1 MSQDVKADIPSA
13 FDRSEDRERESVNY
27 TDEER
32 KYRGFLMDRLTRA
45 RDQRESPH
53 IEFDDKS
60 YAVQHVENAKAA
72 NSYNPPRKNRE
83 DSRIVTGTTR
93 EKEGTLLSAVLNY
106 NFEGSITPFDKN
118 DNALYELGE
127 TVEDLVR
134 KSRSMENWDD
144 KRRLVY
150 KELFDQGTCFVE
162 EVKVEHIVVDK
173 ELEDLDFARN
183 GVKIGKVKWKKKLRK
198 LYAECEANLL
208 SGTSVYLGNIREFF
222 LDRQPYAFIR
232 YEIPYDEAKTIYGEW
247 DRWENVP
254 HTVEHI
260 LETGDETNEYHDFSL
275 LKMDEEMVEVVKYQD
290 PLNNEMMILLNGVM
304 MLPIEFPLTAISPSG
319 RYTFAKGDGEPIGR
333 FFAYSKSLPAKTKV
347 DQETLDEIL
356 KMLLLKMKKSFMPPM
371 ANMTGTNLS
380 RKIFLPGEITDGVS
394 PDLLKEIG
402 TNNGPTQSEFNVFQ
416 LMRTL
421 INEKSLDPTFS
432 GDESGGTKTA
442 TELQQRK
449 QQQMMRLGQ
458 TIVGVVEL
466 EKALTTLRIH
476 NVLANWTRA
485 QDTRVDETKKKLA
498 DVYRTFHIDTTFKD
512 TGRKGTRVVSFD
524 PEIASAMTG
533 KEGGKRIMRMEEKL
547 KEKTGRDIRF
557 SFMDGDAV
565 RNLEATWKVD
575 VVPTEKTS
583 SEIDRVLF
591 SQTLM
596 QGMQMFGPQSFNME
610 YAKER
615 WAILNKED
623 PDKMFSKQQA
633 PQGQEMAQE
642 GIGGPQGQQQG
653 ALQQVQ
659 QQIPKPKQPSVNSLM
674 GA

>member
-13 FDRSEDRERESVNY
+13 FKRQEDRSVKPVDYS
-27 TDEER
+27 DEEK
-32 KYRGFLMDRLTRA
+32 KYRGFLIDRLTRA
-45 RDQRESPH
+45 RDQREAPH

-60 YAVQHVENAKAA
+60 YSEHHVENAKAA

-83 DSRIVTGTTR
+83 DTRIVTGTTR
-93 EKEGTLLSAVLNY
+93 EKEGTLLSAILNY
-106 NFEGSITPFDKN
+106 NFEGSITPFDKQ

-150 KELFDQGTCFVE
+150 KELLDQGTCYVE
-162 EVKVEHIVVDK
+162 EVNAEHIIVDK
-173 ELEDLDFARN
+173 DLEDRDFARN
-183 GVKIGKVKWKKKLRK
+183 GVKVGRIKWQRKLRK
-198 LYAECEANLL
+198 LYSECEANLL
-208 SGTSVYLGNIREFF
+208 SGTSVYLGNMREFF
-222 LDRQPYAFIR
+222 LDKQPYAFIR
-232 YEIPYDEAKTIYGEW
+232 YEIPYDEAKTLYGDW
-247 DRWENVP
+247 DRWDNVP
-254 HTVEHI
+254 STVEHVLGI
-260 LETGDETNEYHDFSL
+260 GEEQTEYRDFSL
-275 LKMDEEMVEVVKYQD
+275 LEIDPGMVEVVKYQD
-290 PLNNEMMILLNGVM
+290 PLNNEYMIMLNGVM
-304 MLPIEFPLTAISPSG
+304 MLPVEFPLTAVSPSG
-319 RYTFAKGDGEPIGR
+319 GYTFAKGDAEVISR
-333 FFAYSKSLPAKTKV
+333 FFAISKSIPAKTKV
-347 DQETLDEIL
+347 DQETFDEIL

-371 ANMTGTNLS
+371 ANMTGVNLS
-380 RKIFLPGEITDGVS
+380 RKIFLPGEITDGVN
-394 PDLLKEIG
+394 PDMLQEIG
-402 TNNGPTQSEFNVFQ
+402 TNAGPTQSEFNVFQ

-466 EKALTTLRIH
+466 EKALTKLRIH
-476 NVLANWTRA
+476 NILAHWTRS
-485 QDTRVDETKKKLA
+485 QDTRVDKLKEKL
-498 DVYRTFHIDTTFKD
+498 VGTYRAFHIDTTFKD

-524 PEIASAMTG
+524 PEIAKAMAG
-533 KEGGKRIMRMEEKL
+533 KEGGRKIMKMEDKI

-591 SQTLM
+591 SQSLV
-596 QGMQMFGPQSFNME
+596 QAMQMFGPQSMNME

-623 PDKMFSKQQA
+623 PDKLFSRQQA
-633 PQGQEMAQE
+633 SQGQEMAQ
-642 GIGGPQGQQQG
+642 GGQQPQ
-653 ALQQVQ
+653 AMQQVK
-659 QQIPKPKQPSVNSLM
+659 QQIPQPKQPSVNALM

>member
-1 MSQDVKADIPSA
+1 MPQDIKADIPSA
-13 FDRSEDRERESVNY
+13 FERQQDRSVESVKY
-27 TDEER
+27 TPEEA
-32 KYRGFLMDRLTRA
+32 KYRGFLMDRMIRA
-45 RDQRESPH
+45 RDQREAPH

-60 YAVQHVENAKAA
+60 YSAQHVENAKAA

-106 NFEGSITPFDKN
+106 NFEGSITPYDKN

-150 KELFDQGTCFVE
+150 KELFDQGTCYVE
-162 EVKVEHIVVDK
+162 EVKAEHIVVEK
-173 ELEDLDFARN
+173 ELEDRDFARN
-183 GVKIGKVKWKKKLRK
+183 GVKVGKIKWQRKLRK
-198 LYAECEANLL
+198 LFAECEANLL
-208 SGTSVYLGNIREFF
+208 SGTSVYLGNMREFF
-222 LDRQPYAFIR
+222 LDKQPYAFIR
-232 YEIPYDEAKTIYGEW
+232 YEIPYDEAKSLYGDW
-247 DRWENVP
+247 DRWDNVP
-254 HTVEHI
+254 RTVEHV
-260 LETGDETNEYHDFSL
+260 LGTGDELTDYRDFSL
-275 LKMDEEMVEVVKYQD
+275 LEIEEEMVEVVKYQD
-290 PLNNEMMILLNGVM
+290 PLNNELMILLNGVM
-304 MLPIEFPLTAISPSG
+304 MLPIEFPLTAVSPSG
-319 RYTFAKGDGEPIGR
+319 RFTFAKGDAEPISR
-333 FFAYSKSLPAKTKV
+333 FFAVSKSLPAKTKV

-380 RKIFLPGEITDGVS
+380 RKIFLPGEITDGIS

-402 TNNGPTQSEFNVFQ
+402 TNAGPTQSEFNVFQ

-458 TIVGVVEL
+458 TIVGVIEL

-476 NVLANWTRA
+476 NILANWTRA
-485 QDTRVDETKKKLA
+485 QDTRVDDARKKLV
-498 DVYRTFHIDTTFKD
+498 DTYRTFHIETTFKD

-524 PEIASAMTG
+524 PEIAKAMQG
-533 KEGGKRIMRMEEKL
+533 KEGSKRIMKMEEKL

-565 RNLEATWKVD
+565 RNLESTWKVD

-591 SQTLM
+591 TQSLGQAM
-596 QGMQMFGPQSFNME
+596 QLFGPQALNME

-623 PDKMFSKQQA
+623 PDRLFSRQQA
-633 PQGQEMAQE
+633 PQGQEMAPE
-642 GIGGPQGQQQG
+642 GPPGQPQ
-653 ALQQVQ
+653 AMQQVA
-659 QQIPKPKQPSVNSLM
+659 QQIPKPKQPSVNALM